1 MGIQALIKSVFLF
14 NHLHMEKTIIQ
25 LTYRQVIDHSSD
37 GFLEKM
43 IFQLS
48 YDEFKLKSQVYNPE
62 QKLTSFSQMK
72 AIDGRANSL
81 HYKSGFAVSGYL
93 EALNK
98 NIPGVINEAG
108 QPIVF
113 ESYRFEVIESDIT
126 DISKHKVAVHYITDN
141 LSVLGVYGEKLLLAY
156 GNRFSGEPATDTIE
170 DCFLLTLMPGMNISR
185 FHISVL

>member
-1 MGIQALIKSVFLF
+1 
-14 NHLHMEKTIIQ
+14 MEKSIIQ
-25 LTYRQVIDHSSD
+25 LTYRQVIDYSSD

-62 QKLTSFSQMK
+62 LKLTSFTQMK

-81 HYKSGFAVSGYL
+81 HYKSGFAASGYL

-98 NIPGVINEAG
+98 AIPGFINEAG
-108 QPIVF
+108 QPVLF

-126 DISKHKVAVHYITDN
+126 DISKHKVAVHYITGEI
-141 LSVLGVYGEKLLLAY
+141 SVLGVLGDKLLLAY
-156 GNRFSGEPATDTIE
+156 GNRFSGESAADTIE
-170 DCFLLTLMPGMNISR
+170 DCFLVSLKPDVNINR
-185 FHISVL
+185 FHISVS